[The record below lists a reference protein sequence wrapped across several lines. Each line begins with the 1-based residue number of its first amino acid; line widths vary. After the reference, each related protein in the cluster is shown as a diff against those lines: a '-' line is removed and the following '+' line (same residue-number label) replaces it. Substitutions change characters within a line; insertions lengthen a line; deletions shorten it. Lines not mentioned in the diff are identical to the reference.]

1 MAVSAAAVVGAPLP
15 LLPLQI
21 LYINFVSDVMPAL
34 ALGLSPSR
42 PGVMDEPPRAKDEPI
57 LKRSH
62 WIAIIGYGALIA
74 ATVLV
79 AFALAFLWLDLD
91 AGQAVTIS
99 FLTFGLGRLLHVL
112 NMRSSGSPIFVN
124 EITRNPMVWVSIAF
138 GVVLLALAVWVPV
151 AAEVLSIQP
160 LPLAGWGLV
169 VAFSVL
175 PLLVVQV
182 TKMLLAL
189 RRRMAE
195 R

>member
-1 MAVSAAAVVGAPLP
+1 
-15 LLPLQI
+15 
-21 LYINFVSDVMPAL
+21 
-34 ALGLSPSR
+34 
-42 PGVMDEPPRAKDEPI
+42 
-57 LKRSH
+57 
-62 WIAIIGYGALIA
+62 
-74 ATVLV
+74 
-79 AFALAFLWLDLD
+79 
-91 AGQAVTIS
+91 
-99 FLTFGLGRLLHVL
+99 
-112 NMRSSGSPIFVN
+112 
-124 EITRNPMVWVSIAF
+124 
-138 GVVLLALAVWVPV
+138 LALAVWVPV